1 MMEQT
6 QIYKALKG
14 VRGRASVDLDAL
26 AKLLVRFSQLV
37 VEQRWIKEIDINPLL
52 VATDPDSSRSPFLAL
67 DARVVLHDPTLT
79 LDQLPKPAIRPYP
92 IQYVGLWE
100 MRDGT
105 PVKIRPIC
113 PEDEPLAVKFHQ
125 TLSEQSVYFRYF
137 HLMKLSQRTAHERL
151 MRLCFIDYDR
161 EMALVAD
168 YKNPETGEHE
178 ILAVAR
184 LSKLHGVNEAEFSL
198 MVSDRYQRQGLGTE
212 MLRRLLDVARDEHLN
227 VVSAEILPENAAMQR
242 VSEKVGFT
250 LRRSPLLTIA
260 SIQLP

>member
-1 MMEQT
+1 
-6 QIYKALKG
+6 
-14 VRGRASVDLDAL
+14 
-26 AKLLVRFSQLV
+26 
-37 VEQRWIKEIDINPLL
+37 
-52 VATDPDSSRSPFLAL
+52 
-67 DARVVLHDPTLT
+67 
-79 LDQLPKPAIRPYP
+79 
-92 IQYVGLWE
+92 

-105 PVKIRPIC
+105 PVKIRPIR

-184 LSKLHGVNEAEFSL
+184 LSKMHGVNEAEFSL

-212 MLRRLLDVARDEHLN
+212 LLHRLIDVARTEHLDL
-227 VVSAEILPENAAMQR
+227 VSAEILPENTAMQR

-250 LRRSPLLTIA
+250 LRRSPRLTIA
-260 SIQLP
+260 SIQLT